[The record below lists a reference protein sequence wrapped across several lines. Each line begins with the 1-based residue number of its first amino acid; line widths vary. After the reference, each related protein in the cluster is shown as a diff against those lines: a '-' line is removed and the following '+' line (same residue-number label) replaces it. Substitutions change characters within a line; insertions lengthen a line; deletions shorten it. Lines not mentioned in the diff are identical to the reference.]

1 MTATSPHRHSHQ
13 DHRNCNITHPTSP
26 TTPLLPVSGSTQVTP
41 SPPSQLEVQRRL
53 NAILR
58 NLQLHQ
64 RENFAEF
71 NYVVGSSQ
79 NSQNASAFV
88 DATGNGNY
96 AIAYEQ
102 RGSTIS
108 IRVLPVS
115 DNTVTTPPDAGMNNE
130 DQDDTTSGLPLEMIP
145 IRPYHI
151 PFPGIIATNYGRKAW
166 DKKEAQRVQA
176 MTQRQ
181 DNLRQR
187 GEILSTTNSTPPI
200 PMEACAEVFNLP
212 PPSDDS
218 DTEMPVHQTPTSST
232 STHLDTSNT
241 TENATA
247 YTTTNANSSVVPAA
261 AAATAPDGGSF
272 LSIDGSSIG
281 PDDTYAWVFSKAHSG
296 ANSYCYSDE
305 DSYCYSDEDN
315 SDVRE
320 VLEDLKTDEV
330 VNRVRKRV
338 KVSSRYEP
346 RYEPEDQSELATDH
360 SHARRASRRA
370 GATPTRTRSHR
381 GGSGIRASVKM
392 EVIDLTDAKP
402 EGTKQQITI
411 KREVELI
418 DLTLSDEDD

>member
-1 MTATSPHRHSHQ
+1 MTATSPHSHQ
-13 DHRNCNITHPTSP
+13 DH
-26 TTPLLPVSGSTQVTP
+26 
-41 SPPSQLEVQRRL
+41 
-53 NAILR
+53 
-58 NLQLHQ
+58 
-64 RENFAEF
+64 
-71 NYVVGSSQ
+71 
-79 NSQNASAFV
+79 
-88 DATGNGNY
+88 
-96 AIAYEQ
+96 
-102 RGSTIS
+102 
-108 IRVLPVS
+108 
-115 DNTVTTPPDAGMNNE
+115 
-130 DQDDTTSGLPLEMIP
+130 LPLEMIP

-176 MTQRQ
+176 MAQRQ

-187 GEILSTTNSTPPI
+187 GEISSTTNSTP

-218 DTEMPVHQTPTSST
+218 DTEMPVHHDIQTPTPTGCTSST
-232 STHLDTSNT
+232 STHLDKSNT

-247 YTTTNANSSVVPAA
+247 YTTTNANSSVAPAA

-281 PDDTYAWVFSKAHSG
+281 PDDTYAWVWVREAQSG
-296 ANSYCYSDE
+296 ADSYCYSDE
-305 DSYCYSDEDN
+305 DSYCYCYSDEDV
-315 SDVRE
+315 SE

-330 VNRVRKRV
+330 VNGARKRV

-346 RYEPEDQSELATDH
+346 EDQSELLDDNYGADLHGQRTIEQCYPYYEQRQSCATDH

-370 GATPTRTRSHR
+370 GATRTRSHR
-381 GGSGIRASVKM
+381 GGIRASVKM

-402 EGTKQQITI
+402 KGTKQLITI
-411 KREVELI
+411 KREVEFF